1 MTEDRKSTLDPRFDS
16 AFQRHGMS
24 AAPTAVPREP
34 IGLPPTASTPNA
46 WSFPAFQRPEGSTP
60 SDAWL
65 LSEERDDEST
75 GGLDELFDE
84 EIDAVIEPSR
94 RMSFWEI
101 AILVVGIGLVVGG
114 AAAVWS
120 GMGLFFVGFNTGTP
134 QSLQD
139 AQLRQLGITVGPSVI
154 AVGLA
159 TLVGLLFLRAVKAG
173 ATR

>member
-34 IGLPPTASTPNA
+34 IGLPPAPNPLR
-46 WSFPAFQRPEGSTP
+46 SHRPAEGSTP